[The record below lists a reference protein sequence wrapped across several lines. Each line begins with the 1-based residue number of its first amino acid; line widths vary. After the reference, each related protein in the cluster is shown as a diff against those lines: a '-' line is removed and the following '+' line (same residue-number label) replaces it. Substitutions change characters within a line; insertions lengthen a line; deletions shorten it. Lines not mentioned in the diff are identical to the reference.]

1 MRLVEWLKVQGVTQE
16 ELGRK
21 VGLTQARISQ
31 IVNGGTSDARTAL
44 AISAATGNAVTLQEL
59 LMAPRPMRAAP
70 SPSPEAA

>member
-1 MRLVEWLKVQGVTQE
+1 MRLVEWLKEQGVTQE

-44 AISAATGNAVTLQEL
+44 AIAAATENRVTLPEL
-59 LMAPRPMRAAP
+59 LMAPRPVRVSS